1 MVVSERLSPSELIGM
16 VNVALP
22 PSSKGEDP
30 AVTPSTPTT
39 TVRIPRSE
47 QDLETRM
54 AKALA
59 HPLRAKV
66 LNRLNEGVASP
77 NELSRELGEPL
88 GNVSYHVKALL
99 ELGCIELVDTAQRR
113 GAIEHYYRALTRA
126 RLDESAFK
134 KLPASI
140 RGELSGAIIEDAI
153 GDIAKAFKAGTFDA
167 RDDRH
172 ASSTH
177 LVLDERAWGELAEHL
192 NQLAERAAELQ
203 EQSAKRLKGKAGGDE
218 VATSLVV
225 AAYQSAS

>member
-1 MVVSERLSPSELIGM
+1 MVIG
-16 VNVALP
+16 P
-22 PSSKGEDP
+22 DSSSKGALS

-140 RGELSGAIIEDAI
+140 RGELSGAVVEEAI

-167 RDDRH
+167 REDRH
-172 ASSTH
+172 ASFNA
-177 LVLDERAWGELAEHL
+177 LVLDEQAWNELAEQLNQLVARAGELAD
-192 NQLAERAAELQ
+192 A
-203 EQSAKRLKGKAGGDE
+203 SAKRLKDKGGDE
-218 VATSLVV
+218 VNASLFI
-225 AAYQSAS
+225 AAYQSAT

>member
-1 MVVSERLSPSELIGM
+1 M
-16 VNVALP
+16 
-22 PSSKGEDP
+22 
-30 AVTPSTPTT
+30 TPSTPTT

-126 RLDESAFK
+126 KLDESAFK

-140 RGELSGAIIEDAI
+140 RGELSGAVLEEAI
-153 GDIAKAFKAGTFDA
+153 ADIAKAFKAGTFDS
-167 RDDRH
+167 REDRH
-172 ASSTH
+172 ASFNG
-177 LVLDERAWGELAEHL
+177 LVLDEQAWGELAEQL
-192 NQLAERAAELQ
+192 NQVVARAGELAEE
-203 EQSAKRLKGKAGGDE
+203 SAKRLKAGKSGGDE
-218 VATSLVV
+218 VAASLLI
-225 AAYQSAS
+225 AAYPAAS

>member
-1 MVVSERLSPSELIGM
+1 MVIVPSPH
-16 VNVALP
+16 P
-22 PSSKGEDP
+22 PKGEHP

-140 RGELSGAIIEDAI
+140 RGELSGAVVEEAI
-153 GDIAKAFKAGTFDA
+153 SDIAKAFKAGTFDA
-167 RDDRH
+167 REDRH
-172 ASSTH
+172 ASCNH
-177 LVLDERAWGELAEHL
+177 LVLDEEAWRELAE
-192 NQLAERAAELQ
+192 QLTQLVERAGELQ
-203 EQSAKRLKGKAGGDE
+203 EQSAKRLKDGKAGGDE
-218 VATSLVV
+218 VATSLVI

>member
-1 MVVSERLSPSELIGM
+1 
-16 VNVALP
+16 
-22 PSSKGEDP
+22 
-30 AVTPSTPTT
+30 VTPSTPTT

-126 RLDESAFK
+126 KLDESAFK

-140 RGELSGAIIEDAI
+140 RGELSGAVIEEAI

-167 RDDRH
+167 REDRH
-172 ASSTH
+172 VSFNK
-177 LVLDERAWGELAEHL
+177 LVLDQQAWDELAGQLNQLVARAGELA
-192 NQLAERAAELQ
+192 
-203 EQSAKRLKGKAGGDE
+203 EQSAKRLKDKGGDE
-218 VATSLVV
+218 VQASLVI
-225 AAYQSAS
+225 AAYQSAP

>member
-1 MVVSERLSPSELIGM
+1 M
-16 VNVALP
+16 
-22 PSSKGEDP
+22 
-30 AVTPSTPTT
+30 TPSTPTT

-59 HPLRAKV
+59 HPLRARV
-66 LNRLNEGVASP
+66 LARLNERVASP

-126 RLDESAFK
+126 RLDESAFR

-140 RGELSGAIIEDAI
+140 RAELSGVVMEDAI

-167 RDDRH
+167 RTDRH
-172 ASSTH
+172 SSLTK
-177 LVLDERAWGELAEHL
+177 LVLDEQAWKELTGQLGELL
-192 NQLAERAAELQ
+192 DRALELQ
-203 EQSAKRLKGKAGGDE
+203 SQSAGRLQEGKSGGEE
-218 VATSLVV
+218 VVTSLVI
-225 AAYQSAS
+225 AAYEAAPPR

>member
-1 MVVSERLSPSELIGM
+1 
-16 VNVALP
+16 
-22 PSSKGEDP
+22 
-30 AVTPSTPTT
+30 
-39 TVRIPRSE
+39 
-47 QDLETRM
+47 M

-140 RGELSGAIIEDAI
+140 RGELSGAVVEEAI

-167 RDDRH
+167 REDRH
-172 ASSTH
+172 ASFNA
-177 LVLDERAWGELAEHL
+177 LVLDEQAWGELAEQL
-192 NQLAERAAELQ
+192 NQLVARAGELAEA
-203 EQSAKRLKGKAGGDE
+203 SAKRLKGKADDE
-218 VATSLVV
+218 AVSASLVV

>member
-1 MVVSERLSPSELIGM
+1 
-16 VNVALP
+16 
-22 PSSKGEDP
+22 
-30 AVTPSTPTT
+30 
-39 TVRIPRSE
+39 
-47 QDLETRM
+47 M

-66 LNRLNEGVASP
+66 LTRLNEGVASP

-140 RGELSGAIIEDAI
+140 RGELSGAIVEEAI

-167 RDDRH
+167 REDRH
-172 ASSTH
+172 ASSNR
-177 LVLDERAWGELAEHL
+177 LVLDEQAWGELAEQL
-192 NQLAERAAELQ
+192 NQLVARAGELQ
-203 EQSAKRLKGKAGGDE
+203 DQAAKRLKDGKSGGDE
-218 VATSLVV
+218 VPTSLVI
-225 AAYQSAS
+225 AAFQAAS

>member
-1 MVVSERLSPSELIGM
+1 MT
-16 VNVALP
+16 P
-22 PSSKGEDP
+22 PNSN
-30 AVTPSTPTT
+30 ATT

-66 LNRLNEGVASP
+66 LARLNEGVASP
-77 NELSRELGEPL
+77 NELSRELDEPL

-126 RLDESAFK
+126 RIDDSAFK

-140 RGELSGAIIEDAI
+140 RGEIAAQVVNEAISNVSA
-153 GDIAKAFKAGTFDA
+153 AFKAGTIEQRA
-167 RDDRH
+167 E
-172 ASSTH
+172 TH
-177 LVLDERAWGELAEHL
+177 HSWTKLSLDEQGWKDVT
-192 NQLAERAAELQ
+192 AELGRALDRVLEIQ
-203 EQSAKRLKGKAGGDE
+203 AESAGRLKGSDEGRIPAG
-218 VATSLVV
+218 VV
-225 AAYQSAS
+225 ILGFEAAPDA

>member
-1 MVVSERLSPSELIGM
+1 M
-16 VNVALP
+16 
-22 PSSKGEDP
+22 
-30 AVTPSTPTT
+30 TPSTPTT

-140 RGELSGAIIEDAI
+140 RGELSGAVIEEAI

-167 RDDRH
+167 REDRH
-172 ASSTH
+172 ASSER
-177 LVLDERAWGELAEHL
+177 LVLDEQAWGELTT
-192 NQLAERAAELQ
+192 QLTALVERAGELQ
-203 EQSAKRLKGKAGGDE
+203 EQSAKRLKDGKSGGDE
-218 VATSLVV
+218 VATSLVI
-225 AAYQSAS
+225 AAYQSA

>member
-1 MVVSERLSPSELIGM
+1 
-16 VNVALP
+16 
-22 PSSKGEDP
+22 
-30 AVTPSTPTT
+30 
-39 TVRIPRSE
+39 
-47 QDLETRM
+47 M

-140 RGELSGAIIEDAI
+140 RGELSGAIVEEAI

-167 RDDRH
+167 REDRH
-172 ASSTH
+172 ASTER
-177 LVLDERAWGELAEHL
+177 LVLDEQGWK
-192 NQLAERAAELQ
+192 ELQ
-203 EQSAKRLKGKAGGDE
+203 EQLTSLVESAAKLAEQSAARLQDGKSGGAE
-218 VATSLVV
+218 VATSLVL
-225 AAYQSAS
+225 AAFESAPSA

>member
-1 MVVSERLSPSELIGM
+1 
-16 VNVALP
+16 
-22 PSSKGEDP
+22 
-30 AVTPSTPTT
+30 
-39 TVRIPRSE
+39 
-47 QDLETRM
+47 M

-140 RGELSGAIIEDAI
+140 RGELSGAVVEEAI
-153 GDIAKAFKAGTFDA
+153 ADIAKAFKAGTFDV
-167 RDDRH
+167 REDRH
-172 ASSTH
+172 ASFNA
-177 LVLDERAWGELAEHL
+177 LVLDEQAWSELAEQL
-192 NQLAERAAELQ
+192 NQLVARAGEMADA
-203 EQSAKRLKGKAGGDE
+203 SAKRLKDKGGDE
-218 VATSLVV
+218 VNVSLFI
-225 AAYQSAS
+225 AAYQSAT

>member
-1 MVVSERLSPSELIGM
+1 
-16 VNVALP
+16 
-22 PSSKGEDP
+22 
-30 AVTPSTPTT
+30 VTSSTPTT
-39 TVRIPRSE
+39 TIRIPRSE

-140 RGELSGAIIEDAI
+140 RGELSGAVIEEAI
-153 GDIAKAFKAGTFDA
+153 GEIAKAFKAGTFDA
-167 RDDRH
+167 REDRH
-172 ASSTH
+172 ASSTQ
-177 LVLDERAWGELAEHL
+177 LVLDEQAWGELAEQL
-192 NQLAERAAELQ
+192 NQLVVRAGELQ
-203 EQSAKRLKGKAGGDE
+203 DEAAKRLKSSGGDE
-218 VATSLVV
+218 VPTTLVI
-225 AAYQSAS
+225 AAFQSAT

>member
-1 MVVSERLSPSELIGM
+1 M
-16 VNVALP
+16 
-22 PSSKGEDP
+22 
-30 AVTPSTPTT
+30 TPSTPTT

-66 LNRLNEGVASP
+66 LTRLNEGVASP

-140 RGELSGAIIEDAI
+140 RGELSGAVIEEAI

-167 RDDRH
+167 RADRH
-172 ASSTH
+172 ASFDPV
-177 LVLDERAWGELAEHL
+177 VLDEQAWSELAEQL
-192 NQLAERAAELQ
+192 NQLVARAAELQ
-203 EQSAKRLKGKAGGDE
+203 DESANRLKDGKSGGDE
-218 VATSLVV
+218 VATSLVI

>member
-1 MVVSERLSPSELIGM
+1 
-16 VNVALP
+16 
-22 PSSKGEDP
+22 
-30 AVTPSTPTT
+30 VTPSTPTT

-140 RGELSGAIIEDAI
+140 RGELSGAIVEEAI

-172 ASSTH
+172 ASTER
-177 LVLDERAWGELAEHL
+177 LALDEQGWT
-192 NQLAERAAELQ
+192 ELQ
-203 EQSAKRLKGKAGGDE
+203 EQLTALVERAAKLQDESAKRLKDGKSGGEE
-218 VATSLVV
+218 VATSLVL
-225 AAYQSAS
+225 AAFESAPNA

>member
-1 MVVSERLSPSELIGM
+1 M
-16 VNVALP
+16 
-22 PSSKGEDP
+22 
-30 AVTPSTPTT
+30 TPSTPTT

-126 RLDESAFK
+126 KLDESAFK

-140 RGELSGAIIEDAI
+140 RGELSGAVVEEAI

-167 RDDRH
+167 REDRH
-172 ASSTH
+172 ASFNA
-177 LVLDERAWGELAEHL
+177 LVLDEQAWGELAEQL
-192 NQLAERAAELQ
+192 NQVVARAGELADE
-203 EQSAKRLKGKAGGDE
+203 SAKRLKDKSGGE
-218 VATSLVV
+218 QVAASLVV
-225 AAYQSAS
+225 AAYPSAS

>member
-1 MVVSERLSPSELIGM
+1 
-16 VNVALP
+16 
-22 PSSKGEDP
+22 
-30 AVTPSTPTT
+30 VTPPNSTATT
-39 TVRIPRSE
+39 TVRVPRSE

-66 LNRLNEGVASP
+66 LERLNAGVASP
-77 NELSRELGEPL
+77 NELSRELDEPL

-126 RLDESAFK
+126 RIDDSAFK

-140 RGELSGAIIEDAI
+140 RGELSTTLVQGAIEDVAGAI
-153 GDIAKAFKAGTFDA
+153 KAGTFDA

-172 ASSTH
+172 ASWTK
-177 LVLDERAWGELAEHL
+177 LVLDEDGWT
-192 NQLAERAAELQ
+192 ELQ
-203 EQSAKRLKGKAGGDE
+203 KGLKDLLERSLELQAESQARIQKNGSEDAEIPTMLVMMGYESAPKKKK
-218 VATSLVV
+218 
-225 AAYQSAS
+225 

>member
-1 MVVSERLSPSELIGM
+1 
-16 VNVALP
+16 
-22 PSSKGEDP
+22 
-30 AVTPSTPTT
+30 
-39 TVRIPRSE
+39 
-47 QDLETRM
+47 M

-113 GAIEHYYRALTRA
+113 GAIEHYYKALTRA
-126 RLDESAFK
+126 KLDESAFK

-140 RGELSGAIIEDAI
+140 RGELSGAVIEEAI

-167 RDDRH
+167 REDRH
-172 ASSTH
+172 ASFNA
-177 LVLDERAWGELAEHL
+177 LVLDEKAWSELAEDL
-192 NQLAERAAELQ
+192 NQLVARATKLA
-203 EQSAKRLKGKAGGDE
+203 EQSAKRLKKDGGE
-218 VATSLVV
+218 PVNASLVI

>member
-1 MVVSERLSPSELIGM
+1 
-16 VNVALP
+16 
-22 PSSKGEDP
+22 
-30 AVTPSTPTT
+30 
-39 TVRIPRSE
+39 
-47 QDLETRM
+47 M

-126 RLDESAFK
+126 HLDESAFK

-140 RGELSGAIIEDAI
+140 RGELSGAIMEDAI

-167 RDDRH
+167 REDRH
-172 ASSTH
+172 ASSTR
-177 LVLDERAWGELAEHL
+177 LVLDEQGWNDLAK
-192 NQLAERAAELQ
+192 QLSQLVERTAKLQ
-203 EQSAKRLKGKAGGDE
+203 EQSAKRLRGKSGGDE
-218 VATSLVV
+218 VPTSLVI